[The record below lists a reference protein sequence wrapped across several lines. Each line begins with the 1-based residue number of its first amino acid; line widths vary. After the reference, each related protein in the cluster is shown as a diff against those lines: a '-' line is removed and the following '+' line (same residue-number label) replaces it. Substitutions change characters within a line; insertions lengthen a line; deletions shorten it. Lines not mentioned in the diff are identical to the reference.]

1 MGRIPGYQDG
11 SYSEEP
17 QESWDDGLD
26 AVGDNPTG
34 RKCKSSSRQRRKK
47 IRKLFRGTQWDD
59 ENKGK

>member
-17 QESWDDGLD
+17 QDDGLD

-34 RKCKSSSRQRRKK
+34 RARKSSAGQRRKK
-47 IRKLFRGTQWDD
+47 IRKLFRGTQWDGK
-59 ENKGK
+59 NKGK

>member
-17 QESWDDGLD
+17 QESWDDALD

-34 RKCKSSSRQRRKK
+34 RKCKSSAGQRRKK
-47 IRKLFRGTQWDD
+47 IRKLFRGTKWDT
-59 ENKGK
+59 GKE